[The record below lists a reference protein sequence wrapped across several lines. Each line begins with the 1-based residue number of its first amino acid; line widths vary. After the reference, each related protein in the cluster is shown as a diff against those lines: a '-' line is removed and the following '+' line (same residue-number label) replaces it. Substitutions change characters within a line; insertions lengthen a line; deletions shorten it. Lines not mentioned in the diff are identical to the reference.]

1 MPADFFRTAVTIT
14 RILIEDNVMSN
25 YQIGL
30 KLLDHITRPPIA
42 SSKVKQRVMQKE
54 LKQFT
59 DILLKK
65 SLEHDKDRKLAQK
78 SLIQLYQN
86 PALDTQNLLF
96 SLLDAIDKKA
106 VNPETAAERLL
117 IGRLELYIKMV

>member
-1 MPADFFRTAVTIT
+1 
-14 RILIEDNVMSN
+14 
-25 YQIGL
+25 
-30 KLLDHITRPPIA
+30 
-42 SSKVKQRVMQKE
+42 MQKE

>member
-30 KLLDHITRPPIA
+30 KLLEHITRPPIA